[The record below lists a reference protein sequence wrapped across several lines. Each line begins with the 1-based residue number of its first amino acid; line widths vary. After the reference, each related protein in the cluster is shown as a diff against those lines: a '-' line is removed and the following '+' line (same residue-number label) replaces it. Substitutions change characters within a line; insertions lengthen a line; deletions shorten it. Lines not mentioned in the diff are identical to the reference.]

1 MTGLEAVAVMV
12 AGVFAGG
19 INAAVGS
26 GTLISFPVLLAVGL
40 PPVVANVSNS
50 LGLVPGSV
58 AGAIGYRKELAGQ
71 RRRLW
76 RLGFSSVLGGVTGA
90 LLLLVLP
97 PEAFETIVPILIAL
111 AVVLVILQPW
121 IARKLRA
128 RQGEAPRRDGP
139 ALLISA
145 GLCGVYGGYF
155 GASQGVLL
163 VAIMGILMDEN
174 LQRVNAVKNVYV
186 AVVNLVAGIVFIFV
200 AEVAWI
206 AVLALAV
213 GAAIGGLIGAKIGRK
228 LPPHVLR
235 GAIVVVG
242 VVAILQLLL

>member
-1 MTGLEAVAVMV
+1 MV